1 MKTTNCVRWILTG
14 ALALAITGCEQK
26 PQQSTPELEPSSA
39 KASTKPERD
48 RGDDRHLDVIAARVV
63 LQITELESKKDV
75 TCWTSFR
82 QLDSFIASKQYS
94 DFATL
99 TKIGVIKHL
108 VRAIWIAASGQD
120 GKVDPEVLAGALA
133 KLDSAALSDGLD
145 KDALGTLARDIG
157 MRDYND
163 YRKTSEHW
171 RVLLSIVQDEI
182 VVGKNRLGDMGPAQL
197 EQLAD
202 LTTRLSL
209 ALLRESGA
217 VATTMR
223 SPMIEGEHV
232 REAYKTIVERYD
244 LGGFVKEAPAA
255 AAPEEGLDAEQI
267 AKRIA
272 PMTRAMIEGK
282 VTALRAYN
290 KEANPLAA
298 IQRVSRMPI
307 DEDAYKLWASYL
319 KSFVVFVSS
328 GFEPMRGDNYLSDGS
343 FARAKLPKRR
353 YLDAVWT
360 ENVVMQVFP
369 HVMMPNGDIKLRF
382 EPNPGTV
389 SEVARAPFDLLMLDY
404 EQNGVRDSAIH
415 WIAMQAVW
423 QERAF
428 AMDPFAAEYLSEV
441 VSMMMTYF
449 VRRAEMIARAEGKT
463 RIDASIARRVRDP
476 LYTQV
481 LPVEVEGAE
490 WSDEQKA
497 LKEKELRAYK
507 GAFFKDV
514 TSESGLPVEVTR
526 IDGALS
532 DAGLRADIQRVMGSG
547 VGVGDVNGDGYPDL
561 FIAGEG
567 LGRLYLNKGA
577 RAPGA
582 FEDVTARYGIPAALH
597 DSRAALFFDKDGDGD
612 LDLLIV
618 RSGNPSLLLELDKG
632 RYTDRAG
639 ASGIKTT
646 NGAHSASVFDYD
658 LDGDLDILIGYYG
671 SDVVNKEASQERNLP
686 SIDGRNSTPAQ
697 LWRREAD
704 GTYSEV
710 AAQARI
716 ANTGWTLAVSSFDYD
731 RDGDLDVYMAN
742 DFGANSFYE
751 NLGDGT
757 FADVS
762 LKTNTADR
770 GSGMNVSV
778 TDVNEDGR
786 FDFYITNIDMFSKSV
801 KIVFPSDES
810 LIPLGDEVLRSFQY
824 ITGNKMYVSA
834 PEADAKFASME
845 RELFEPGDRGWAWDG
860 NFFDYDLDG
869 DEDLYIAN
877 GWIEGSYASG
887 QKNQLFVKGGDHFF
901 HATDEEGASFAGNS
915 RAVASVDVDRDGD
928 LDLVV
933 TNFRAAP
940 KLLRNVQA
948 MGHNAI
954 TLELH
959 GDAANTDAIGA
970 VIEIEAGG
978 KRQLRQVSVGRGY
991 LSQDEPGRL
1000 VIGVGQ
1006 AEEARVTVY
1015 MPGRAK
1021 PLRAKAR
1028 AGEVTVIGQQNVK
1041 R

>member
-1 MKTTNCVRWILTG
+1 MKTNYCVRWILTG
-14 ALALAITGCEQK
+14 ALTLAITGCEQK
-26 PQQSTPELEPSSA
+26 PQPTSPDAPTQPGSVDVSSR
-39 KASTKPERD
+39 KRV
-48 RGDDRHLDVIAARVV
+48 DDRHLDVIAARVV

-99 TKIGVIKHL
+99 TKIGVIKHI
-108 VRAIWIAASGQD
+108 VRGIWIAASSQG
-120 GKVDPEVLAGALA
+120 GVVDPDVLAGALA
-133 KLDSAALSDGLD
+133 KLDRAALSDGLD
-145 KDALGTLARDIG
+145 KEGLGTLAEDIG
-157 MRDYND
+157 LRDYHD

-171 RVLLSIVQDEI
+171 RVVLSIVQDEI
-182 VVGKNRLGDMGPAQL
+182 VTGKNRLGDMGPAQL
-197 EQLAD
+197 DQLAD

-232 REAYKTIVERYD
+232 REAYKAIVKRYE
-244 LGGFVKEAPAA
+244 LGDFVRGEPTGEATTV
-255 AAPEEGLDAEQI
+255 GLDAEQI
-267 AKRIA
+267 AERIG
-272 PMTRAMIEGK
+272 PMTRAVIEGK
-282 VTALRAYN
+282 ITALRAYN

-307 DEDAYKLWASYL
+307 DEDAYKLWASFL

-343 FARAKLPKRR
+343 FARAKLPKRQ

-389 SEVARAPFDLLMLDY
+389 SEAAREPFDVLMLDY

-423 QERAF
+423 RERAF

-481 LPVEVEGAE
+481 LPGGVEGVE
-490 WSDEQKA
+490 WSDEEKARKEKA
-497 LKEKELRAYK
+497 LRQYK
-507 GAFFKDV
+507 GAFFEDV
-514 TSESGLPVEVTR
+514 TAVSGLPVEVPR

-532 DAGLRADIQRVMGSG
+532 DAGLRADIQRVMGAG

-567 LGRLYLNKGA
+567 LGRLYLNKGE

-582 FEDVTARYGIPAALH
+582 FEDATERYGIPAALH

-618 RSGNPSLLLELDKG
+618 RSGNPSLLLELDEG
-632 RYTDRAG
+632 RYADRAG
-639 ASGIKTT
+639 ASGIKTS

-671 SDVVNKEASQERNLP
+671 SDVVNKGASEERNLP

-704 GTYSEV
+704 GTYIEV

-757 FADVS
+757 FADISV
-762 LKTNTADR
+762 KTNTADR

-778 TDVNEDGR
+778 TDVNADGR

-824 ITGNKMYVSA
+824 MTGNKMYVSA
-834 PEADAKFASME
+834 VHADATFTSME

-887 QKNQLFVKGGDHFF
+887 QKNQLFVKGRELFF
-901 HATDEEGASFAGNS
+901 HADGAKHASFEGNS
-915 RAVASVDVDRDGD
+915 RAVASVDIDRDGD

-940 KLLRNVQA
+940 TLLRNVQS
-948 MGHNAI
+948 MGHHAI

-959 GDAANTDAIGA
+959 GDGANTDAIGA
-970 VIEIEAGG
+970 VVEIEAGG
-978 KRQLRQVSVGRGY
+978 QRQLRQVAVGRGY

-1006 AEEARVTVY
+1006 AREANVTVY
-1015 MPGRAK
+1015 MPGRAE
-1021 PLRAKAR
+1021 PSRVKAR
-1028 AGEVTVIGQQNVK
+1028 AGEVTIIGPQRGEK
-1041 R
+1041 